1 MNALTQERLDYLEA
15 EESTLIDE
23 IEPETREN
31 AYREA
36 SLQFLKLFHATI
48 GYLKAART
56 DREQLLRVDVAAWY
70 FCHPS
75 VAKYNLS
82 EISDFHG
89 LHRATLSAQA
99 LTFERQCDG
108 LSPQLGQKLKETR
121 KTFQKTTK
129 EKRRNK

>member
-36 SLQFLKLFHATI
+36 SAQCLKILYRVI
-48 GYLKAART
+48 GYIKAART

-70 FCHPS
+70 FCYPS
-75 VAKYNLS
+75 IAELNLTELAS
-82 EISDFHG
+82 MHG

-99 LTFERQCDG
+99 LTLERECGG
-108 LSPQLGQKLKETR
+108 LTPQMGQKLTDARKIFQSKAKENR
-121 KTFQKTTK
+121 KKK
-129 EKRRNK
+129 